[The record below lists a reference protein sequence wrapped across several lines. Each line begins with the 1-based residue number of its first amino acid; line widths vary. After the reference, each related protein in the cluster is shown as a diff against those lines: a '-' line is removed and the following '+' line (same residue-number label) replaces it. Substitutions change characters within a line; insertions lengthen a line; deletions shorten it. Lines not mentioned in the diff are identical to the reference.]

1 MSGVIQGE
9 INMNAPS
16 NVTGKDELQRIFELQ
31 TENQWHVRRSTATHR
46 IKKLHKLK
54 VTIQAHEVQVKDA
67 LYKDLRKIDANAQVE
82 LDACY
87 ADIDDAVDN
96 LEEWMS
102 PVEVETSAA
111 FAEAKAR
118 IVYEARGI
126 VLLFGP
132 WNFPFNLVFQPLV
145 PIIAAGNCALVKPNE
160 MSSHTS
166 AVIAKII
173 RETFELAEIAVFEG
187 GVDLANDLLD
197 LPVDHIFFTGSPAVG
212 KVVMGAAAKHL
223 ASVTL
228 ELGGKNPVIVDK
240 DANIQDAAGKIAFL
254 RNMNSGQVCLCPE
267 NIWVHEDNKDEFVA
281 VAQATYQAMF
291 YEQGELNKELQGKI
305 IDERNLAR
313 IKGYLDDAAA
323 KGAEVV
329 CGGTVIEETL
339 SVHPTILT
347 NVPEDALIQSEEV
360 FGPILSVFTYRD
372 ISEVYQSLH
381 KQPKPLALYIF
392 SEDGSFVN
400 DVLSNTTSGG
410 VTVNSCIMHCAEH
423 RLPFGGVN
431 SSGMGRYHGVHGFK
445 ELSHERG
452 ILHMTV

>member
-1 MSGVIQGE
+1 
-9 INMNAPS
+9 MNAPS
-16 NVTGKDELQRIFELQ
+16 NITSKEELRRIFELQ
-31 TENQWHVRRSTATHR
+31 TENQWQVRRSTAPQR
-46 IKKLHKLK
+46 IKKLQKLK
-54 VTIQAHEVQVKDA
+54 AAIQAHELQVKDA

-87 ADIDDAVDN
+87 ADVDDAIDN
-96 LEEWMS
+96 LEEWMAC
-102 PVEVETSAA
+102 VDVETSAA
-111 FAEAKAR
+111 FAQATAK

-132 WNFPFNLVFQPLV
+132 WNFPFSLVFEPLV
-145 PIIAAGNCALVKPNE
+145 PIIAAGNCALIKPNE
-160 MSSHTS
+160 ISSHTS
-166 AVIAKII
+166 LVIAKII
-173 RETFELAEIAVFEG
+173 RETFEPEEIAVFEG

-212 KVVMGAAAKHL
+212 KIVMGAAAKHL

-267 NIWVHEDNKDEFVA
+267 NIWVHEDNKDEFIA

-291 YEQGELNKELQGKI
+291 YEEGELNKELQGKI

-313 IKGYLDDAAA
+313 IKGYLEDAAA

-347 NVPEDALIQSEEV
+347 NVPENALIQSEEV

-372 ISEVYQSLH
+372 ISEVYKSLH

-392 SEDGSFVN
+392 SEDGGFVD
-400 DVLSNTTSGG
+400 DVLNNTTSGG

-423 RLPFGGVN
+423 NLPFGGVN

-445 ELSHERG
+445 ELSHERA